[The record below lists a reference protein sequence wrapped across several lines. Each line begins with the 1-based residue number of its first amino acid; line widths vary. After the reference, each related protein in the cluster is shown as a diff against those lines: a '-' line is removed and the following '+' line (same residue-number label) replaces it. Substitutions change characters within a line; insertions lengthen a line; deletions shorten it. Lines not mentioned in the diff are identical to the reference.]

1 MNALSSNS
9 DPARAQARQTLVAH
23 RLAQAIREGALSV
36 HYQPEVNLT
45 TQQVLSFEAL
55 CRWSDTELNQVA
67 PDEFI
72 AVAEAK
78 GQIASLGQEILRQV
92 LRDLPQL
99 LKQWPSARVA
109 INVSGIEL
117 AQEGFATQFLNS
129 VSQVNPQYVTSLELE
144 LTESTFLFDVPT
156 VRHNLEQLQQAG
168 LTIAIDDFGT
178 GHSSLAR
185 LHALP
190 FDKIKLDRAFILNLD
205 KPMVQAIV
213 KAMVQ
218 LTGEF
223 NRSLVMEG
231 LETQNQAQS
240 LLQLGCHLAQGYLI
254 SPPKKLSEL
263 PIQFEWAAA

>member
-1 MNALSSNS
+1 MNAFTPNS
-9 DPARAQARQTLVAH
+9 DPARALARQTLVAH
-23 RLAQAIREGALSV
+23 RLAQAIREGTLSV
-36 HYQPEVNLT
+36 HYQPEMDLT

-55 CRWSDTELNQVA
+55 CRWHDAELNSVA

-78 GQIASLGQEILRQV
+78 GLIASLGHEILRQV
-92 LRDLPQL
+92 LHDLPQL
-99 LKQWPSARVA
+99 LRQWPSAKVA

-117 AQEGFATQFLNS
+117 AQDAFAAQFLNT
-129 VSQVNPQYVTSLELE
+129 VHQVNPQYAASLELE

-156 VRHNLEQLQQAG
+156 ARHNLEQLQQAG
-168 LTIAIDDFGT
+168 LSIAIDDFGT
-178 GHSSLAR
+178 GQSSLAR

-190 FDKIKLDRAFILNLD
+190 FDKIKLDRTFLLSLD
-205 KPMVQAIV
+205 KPMVQAII

-218 LTGEF
+218 LTQAF
-223 NRSLVMEG
+223 DRSLVIEG
-231 LETQNQAQS
+231 LETKTQAQL

-263 PIQFEWAAA
+263 PTQFDWTAN